1 MASPQE
7 FKIRYGALRY
17 LMIVLGGGPGVSGLT
32 IENDTLRV
40 RMGWLFRAQV
50 PMSSIRGARPDDQM
64 VGGIGAHGWRGNWL
78 VNGSM
83 KGIVRIE
90 IDPPARAK
98 VMGIPQRL
106 TTLRVSVEEP
116 EELMAALSGSR
127 R

>member
-1 MASPQE
+1 MASTQE
-7 FKIRYGALRY
+7 FPIRYGVLRY
-17 LMIVLGGGPGVSGLT
+17 LLVVLGAGPGVSGVT
-32 IENDTLRV
+32 IDEDTLRV
-40 RMGWLFRAQV
+40 RMGWVFRAQV
-50 PMSSIRGARPDDQM
+50 PLSSIRGARPDHQM

-90 IDPPARAK
+90 IDPPAKAK

-106 TTLRVSVEEP
+106 KVLRVSVEEP
-116 EELMAALSGSR
+116 DQLMAALSGSR

>member
-1 MASPQE
+1 MASTQE
-7 FKIRYGALRY
+7 FRIRYGALKY
-17 LMIVLGGGPGVSGLT
+17 LMIALGGGPGVSGLT
-32 IENDTLRV
+32 IDGDSLRV

-50 PMSSIRGARPDDQM
+50 PMSSVRGTRPDDQM

-90 IDPPARAK
+90 IDPPAKAK

-116 EELMAALSGSR
+116 EALMAALSGSR

>member
-1 MASPQE
+1 MASTQE
-7 FKIRYGALRY
+7 FRIRYGALKY
-17 LMIVLGGGPGVSGLT
+17 LMIALGGGPSVSGLT
-32 IENDTLRV
+32 IDGDTLRV

-50 PMSSIRGARPDDQM
+50 PMSSIRDARPDDQM

-83 KGIVRIE
+83 KGIIRIE
-90 IDPPARAK
+90 IDPPAKAK

-116 EELMAALSGSR
+116 EALMSALSGSR